1 MRTSN
6 YLPDVLETTEPER
19 LATGFIFTEGP
30 LWHPEGY
37 WYFVDLRR
45 NQLLRLTPGK
55 PPELVRTTI
64 GGNGTT
70 FDLQGRLIVCEGDDR
85 RLTCMSPDGKVESL
99 VDKYQGGRFNR
110 PNDVICHS
118 NGSLYFTDPDKRRPY
133 NEREIPGP
141 AGVDNLWAGAAGYR
155 VVPDGSSSGV
165 PLSENPNGLALSL
178 DERTLYV
185 ANTRSSK
192 YIHAIALDAAGNMI
206 GRSIFADMN
215 EGTEPGIPD
224 G

>member
-19 LATGFIFTEGP
+19 LAAGFIFTEGP

-99 VDKYQGGRFNR
+99 VDSYQGGRFNR
-110 PNDVICHS
+110 PMTSSATPTV
-118 NGSLYFTDPDKRRPY
+118 LYISR
-133 NEREIPGP
+133 IPTS
-141 AGVDNLWAGAAGYR
+141 
-155 VVPDGSSSGV
+155 VVPTPSARSPARPEKTISGTARV
-165 PLSENPNGLALSL
+165 SIAWRL
-178 DERTLYV
+178 T
-185 ANTRSSK
+185 
-192 YIHAIALDAAGNMI
+192 AI
-206 GRSIFADMN
+206 
-215 EGTEPGIPD
+215 
-224 G
+224 